1 MKTRNK
7 TRVVADV
14 LLALVSLAFSVR
26 QPMAAQTAPDS
37 STNTPSTVSPATK
50 NAPTQQRSISIG
62 AGSVLVD
69 TSLFDVFGNVQAFIP
84 TGGTSP
90 LCLVTFNESN
100 FAGSEGPVFCDA
112 RDFQGLH
119 GIRITFGFPFGLP
132 PNDFFATLTVYQPGA
147 GKYGKPILYTGP

>member
-1 MKTRNK
+1 M
-7 TRVVADV
+7 V
-14 LLALVSLAFSVR
+14 
-26 QPMAAQTAPDS
+26 AQTATES
-37 STNTPSTVSPATK
+37 LTNTPNTVSPAAK

-69 TSLFDVFGNVQAFIP
+69 TSQFDVFGNVQAFIP

-112 RDFQGLH
+112 REFQGLH
-119 GIRITFGFPFGLP
+119 GIRITFGFPFGVP
-132 PNDFFATLTVYQPGA
+132 PTDFFATLTVYQPGA